1 MNAGVRLETVASLVP
16 ACQTAADIGTD
27 HGYVPVLLIQSGRC
41 SRVVA
46 SDIAEGPCAAARE
59 TVSRYAL
66 GDRIEVRQAPG
77 LAGLRPGEAEAV
89 VIAGMGG
96 STIRMI
102 LEENPA
108 IASGVRTFVLQPMN
122 GQAELREWLA
132 GHGYCIR
139 DEVLCEERERL
150 YVILVVT
157 PGRQG
162 TLTDLEKAA
171 GPVILR
177 KDSPLRRVWL
187 TELEHHY
194 GALLRQMEHSR
205 EAAASEKYRH
215 WQAIHTE
222 LEELLQHDSV
232 REERH

>member
-16 ACQTAADIGTD
+16 ACKTAADIGTD

-41 SRVVA
+41 ARVVA
-46 SDIAEGPCAAARE
+46 SDIAEGPCTAARE
-59 TVSRYAL
+59 TVSRY
-66 GDRIEVRQAPG
+66 GMGERIEVRQAPG
-77 LAGLRPGEAEAV
+77 LSGLQPGEAEAV

-108 IASGVRTFVLQPMN
+108 VAAGVHTFILQPMN
-122 GQAELREWLA
+122 GQAVLREWLA

-139 DEVLCEERERL
+139 DEVLCRERERL
-150 YVILVVT
+150 YVILVVAW
-157 PGRQG
+157 GRQG
-162 TLTDLEKAA
+162 PLTDLEKVA

-177 KDSPLRRVWL
+177 KASALRRAWL
-187 TELEHHY
+187 VELERRY

-205 EAAASEKYRH
+205 EAAAGEKYH
-215 WQAIHTE
+215 SWQSIHTQ
-222 LEELLQHDSV
+222 LEELLQHDGV
-232 REERH
+232 REECH